1 MRYTNYVP
9 WNIDQSIVP
18 NRRYIAIFYAFV
30 VILSV
35 ILSSCERPDP
45 EVTVFVA
52 TNMPDTPLSTGE
64 NQTENPT
71 RFIPPT
77 PLIHRTRTVLPTYFG
92 TPTPDPTRAIREGD
106 AVYYDTHTVSI
117 GETLSQIAQIYETS
131 VDTLLEINNLTDGD
145 LLAVGQQLLVPGGII
160 TIGPSY
166 KIIPDSEL
174 VFGPAAKE
182 FDIRNTAAEY
192 GGFLL
197 SYQEEIEGQIVAGP
211 EILQLV
217 AQRQSVNPRLLLALL
232 EYQAGWVT
240 HSTSADDG
248 YPLGYVKSGNEGL
261 YQQLSWAAN
270 KLNHGFYG
278 RSEGGL
284 LSIEVGDGS
293 RVDFARDINDGTA
306 GIQHFF
312 AAYPTATYEKWLSDI
327 GPDGLFATF
336 NHLFGNPFA
345 YTVDPLWPA
354 NLTQPG
360 LLLPWAGGETWY
372 FTGGPHG
379 GWASG
384 SAWAALDFAPPD
396 DQFGCYISDTWTTA
410 MADGIVVRSDFGA
423 VTVDLDGDSYPGTGW
438 VITYLHLESRD
449 RVPVGTFVQ
458 AGDRLGHPSCEG
470 GFTNG
475 THVHVTRT
483 YNGRWVSAD
492 GNIPFVMSGWVSTGI
507 GSEYDGLLVRG
518 DAVKEACECRE
529 EANVIINE

>member
-1 MRYTNYVP
+1 MKLTNLLPRTFIQPAIPRRP
-9 WNIDQSIVP
+9 WSVLFAASIM
-18 NRRYIAIFYAFV
+18 A
-30 VILSV
+30 LSV
-35 ILSSCERPDP
+35 TLSSCERPDP
-45 EVTVFVA
+45 EVTVIPP
-52 TNMPDTPLSTGE
+52 TNTPRLSLSTEE
-64 NQTENPT
+64 NQAGNPS
-71 RFIPPT
+71 RLIPPT
-77 PLIHRTRTVLPTYFG
+77 PLIHRTRTALPTYFG
-92 TPTPDPTRAIREGD
+92 IPTPNSTRQLREGD
-106 AVYYDTHTVSI
+106 PVYYDTHFVSI
-117 GETLSQIAQIYETS
+117 GETLSQIAQLYGTS
-131 VDTLLEINNLTDGD
+131 VDTLLDLNKITDGD
-145 LLAVGQQLLVPGGII
+145 LLAVGQQLLVPGGTI
-160 TIGPSY
+160 TTGPAF

-174 VFGPAAKE
+174 VLGPAAKE
-182 FDIRNTAAEY
+182 FDIQATVAEY

-197 SYQEEIEGQIVAGP
+197 TYQEEIEGQLVAGA
-211 EILQLV
+211 EVLQLV
-217 AQRQSVNPRLLLALL
+217 ANRQSVNPRLLLAIL

-240 HSTSADDG
+240 HSIALDDG
-248 YPLGYVKSGNEGL
+248 YPLGYIKPGYEGL

-284 LSIEVGDGS
+284 LAMEMGDGS
-293 RVDFARDINDGTA
+293 RVDFAREINDGTA
-306 GIQHFF
+306 GVQLLF
-312 AAYPTATYEKWLSDI
+312 AAFPGETYEKWLTDM

-336 NHLFGNPFA
+336 NQLFGNPFA

-360 LLLPWAGGETWY
+360 LLLPWASGETWY

-396 DQFGCYISDTWTTA
+396 EQFGCYMSDAWTTA
-410 MADGIVVRSDFGA
+410 MADGIVVGSDFGA
-423 VTVDLDGDSYPGTGW
+423 VTVDLDGDSYQGTGW

-475 THVHVTRT
+475 THVHITRT

-492 GNIPFVMSGWVSTGI
+492 GAIPFVMNSWVSTGI

-518 DAVKEACECRE
+518 DSVKEACECRE
-529 EANVIINE
+529 EANAIIND

>member
-1 MRYTNYVP
+1 MKFTNVFP
-9 WNIDQSIVP
+9 WSLDQTTAPDRRWTVIFAAFAMVLSI
-18 NRRYIAIFYAFV
+18 
-30 VILSV
+30 

-45 EVTVFVA
+45 EVTVLAV
-52 TNMPDTPLSTGE
+52 TDMPDPSLSIGE
-64 NQTENPT
+64 SQAGNPT

-77 PLIHRTRTVLPTYFG
+77 PLIHRTKTALPTYFG
-92 TPTPDPTRAIREGD
+92 TPTPNPTRPLREGD
-106 AVYYDTHTVSI
+106 AVYYDSHTVSI
-117 GETLSQIAQIYETS
+117 GETLSQIAQIYGAS
-131 VDTLLEINNLTDGD
+131 VDTLLDINNITDSD
-145 LLAVGQQLLVPGGII
+145 LLAVGQQLLVPGGTI
-160 TIGPSY
+160 TSGPSY

-174 VFGPAAKE
+174 VYGPAAKN
-182 FDIRNTAAEY
+182 FDIRITVAEY

-197 SYQEEIEGQIVAGP
+197 SYQEDIEGQIVTGL
-211 EILQLV
+211 EIVQLV

-232 EYQAGWVT
+232 EYHAGWVT
-240 HSTSADDG
+240 HSTGADDG
-248 YPLGYVKSGNEGL
+248 YPLGYVKSGYEGL

-284 LSIEVGDGS
+284 LSIELGDET

-306 GIQHFF
+306 GVQLLF
-312 AAYPTATYEKWLSDI
+312 AAYPAATYEKWLSDI

-336 NHLFGNPFA
+336 NRLFGHPFA
-345 YTVDPLWPA
+345 YTVDPLWPV
-354 NLTQPG
+354 NLSQPG
-360 LLLPWAGGETWY
+360 LLLPWTNGETWY
-372 FTGGPHG
+372 FTSGPHG

-396 DQFGCYISDTWTTA
+396 DQFGCYMSDAWTTA
-410 MADGIVVRSDFGA
+410 MADGIVVQSDFGA
-423 VTVDLDGDSYPGTGW
+423 VIVDLDGDNYPGTGW
-438 VITYLHLESRD
+438 AITYLHLETRD
-449 RVPVGTFVQ
+449 RIPVGAFVQ

-492 GNIPFVMSGWVSTGI
+492 GDIPFVMNGWVSTGI

-529 EANVIINE
+529 EANAIINE